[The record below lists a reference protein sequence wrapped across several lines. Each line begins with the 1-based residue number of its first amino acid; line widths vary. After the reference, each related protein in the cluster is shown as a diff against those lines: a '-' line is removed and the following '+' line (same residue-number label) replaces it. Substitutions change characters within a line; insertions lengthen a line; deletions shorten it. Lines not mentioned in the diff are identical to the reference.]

1 MGLTLREGAV
11 KKQKLLHTQKSLHWQ
26 GKEGALNLRREH
38 NKCMG
43 DKVERIWHRDQCR
56 PTLPSQEVVC
66 MPTVAIE
73 GWVLRLRVQGSDP
86 REGTEVDC
94 HEDTLR

>member
-26 GKEGALNLRREH
+26 GKEGALNLRGEH

-43 DKVERIWHRDQCR
+43 DKVERIWHRDQCQS
-56 PTLPSQEVVC
+56 PLPSQIPARPQGECRLSAEVQ
-66 MPTVAIE
+66 TSGIE
-73 GWVLRLRVQGSDP
+73 THMGEEWESY
-86 REGTEVDC
+86 C
-94 HEDTLR
+94 EDTLK